1 MMTIEEEI
9 QHLIQFLSH
18 PAGFDVD
25 MGGQLQ
31 IRPIY
36 ETIEHWEV
44 DWEEY
49 LEDGTAARFQKIFFT
64 LEEAATCFVEKR
76 RYMCLGLDFNKIA
89 MDHFNDTGKY
99 MDDPGEPNDPHK
111 PKVEKID
118 E

>member
-9 QHLIQFLSH
+9 QHLITFLNH

-25 MGGQLQ
+25 MAGMLC

-44 DWEEY
+44 DWEQE
-49 LEDGTAARFQKIFFT
+49 EDGVVIQYHKIFFT

-76 RYMCLGLDFNKIA
+76 RYLCLGLDFNK
-89 MDHFNDTGKY
+89 MY
-99 MDDPGEPNDPHK
+99 LEP
-111 PKVEKID
+111 EK
-118 E
+118 EETSNE